1 MRTLNR
7 PMFRYGGPIKEGVMN
22 GIRENKK
29 HGGSMGNNLVG
40 SNAYPKTNGR
50 EHHFLVSGSI
60 ATAAALNAARIAA
73 TRAAMTYG
81 PRAIGGVKRG
91 IGAIKGMFGKNKPFQ
106 GPVGSS
112 TTSKGTFTR
121 APGVRI
127 PSSGT
132 YSGVKYNPG
141 VQTASGA
148 GPAMGE
154 AFVTNPLGTYLSG
167 TMSGKL
173 VSGLYKGATSP
184 TAVGLTQKAG
194 KAVWSVAKDPL
205 TIASAGFYFYP
216 DGTPKPDSV
225 IADQGQK
232 PELGLEGLLKTS
244 VDNGAAKN
252 ENVLNKADKRKTQ
265 VEKYRDIM
273 DIKGMN
279 KNAAYDSLI
288 AASQA
293 VLGEG
298 DFKGSLKDGS
308 LIGKIIGST
317 SKSFDKPR
325 ATKDAIDT
333 LILKGEIEGD
343 IAAGKP
349 STYLKTAQD
358 MVATGA
364 SKNIQEAMKK
374 LTKSENSMS
383 ATLGALLAKNTR
395 LDENTVGVAYREETG
410 NIPSGTTKLSVVN
423 EWKGENEGKNEI
435 DYVKEL
441 IKKGAELTAGD
452 YIIGERVVTINDSG
466 VPSFFY

>member
-1 MRTLNR
+1 MKTLNR
-7 PMFRYGGPIKEGVMN
+7 PMFRYGGPIKEGVMD
-22 GIRENKK
+22 GIREPKQN
-29 HGGSMGNNLVG
+29 GGAIAGGNQIGMPMGNRTGFADPVSAVKPGYLSKLGTSLMNFYNPLKKGKVISKLGSKITKIPKYKYVDGGNMIKETPMLQRALQFGKANPKLTGAGAAAGVTSGLAENVVG
-40 SNAYPKTNGR
+40 GGLKLAGKGILQVGDL
-50 EHHFLVSGSI
+50 LVSD
-60 ATAAALNAARIAA
+60 
-73 TRAAMTYG
+73 
-81 PRAIGGVKRG
+81 
-91 IGAIKGMFGKNKPFQ
+91 
-106 GPVGSS
+106 
-112 TTSKGTFTR
+112 
-121 APGVRI
+121 
-127 PSSGT
+127 
-132 YSGVKYNPG
+132 KYFD
-141 VQTASGA
+141 QDK
-148 GPAMGE
+148 
-154 AFVTNPLGTYLSG
+154 YL
-167 TMSGKL
+167 KE
-173 VSGLYKGATSP
+173 K
-184 TAVGLTQKAG
+184 
-194 KAVWSVAKDPL
+194 
-205 TIASAGFYFYP
+205 FP
-216 DGTPKPDSV
+216 DGLFGGKKESEIDESILTNE
-225 IADQGQK
+225 QK
-232 PELGLEGLLKTS
+232 RIKQLQGLLDQK
-244 VDNGAAKN
+244 
-252 ENVLNKADKRKTQ
+252 NKADEVPTISADEQRQ
-265 VEKYRDIM
+265 NRIQKYRDIM

-308 LIGKIIGST
+308 LMGKIIGST
-317 SKSFDKPR
+317 SKAFDKPK

-395 LDENTVGVAYREETG
+395 LDEKTVGVAYRNETG
-410 NIPSGTTKLSVVN
+410 NIPAGTTKLSVVN

-452 YIIGERVVTINDSG
+452 YIIGERVVTIDDSG